1 MNEISIERKETFIK
15 RIYILTTIAFFIQFF
30 VVLIQQKIGLH
41 FDNVAGTL
49 GDGSTHTLAYFSIF
63 YIVFLLT
70 HNKSVFLTIIVIIL
84 SMIINYYAENIG
96 FYLLLGISLF
106 YVLGS
111 KIGTRN
117 MVLITILAS
126 SLFIIKGLKGEFA
139 EKSVARIGKFSV
151 TDSYN
156 GARNLRPERGI
167 LMGYA
172 VYLGGLWGKGLGA
185 YSEIYGKEGWEFYR
199 LMNDQICISE
209 ATHLISEIGIVGL
222 IVTIILYITLIIKGI
237 KDNKI
242 RMYGISLFVL
252 GMFYN
257 RFLIDERIFFFFLLT
272 LIIWSLSDPKNKENI
287 NYVENSNTS
296 HIL

>member
-1 MNEISIERKETFIK
+1 
-15 RIYILTTIAFFIQFF
+15 
-30 VVLIQQKIGLH
+30 
-41 FDNVAGTL
+41 
-49 GDGSTHTLAYFSIF
+49 
-63 YIVFLLT
+63 
-70 HNKSVFLTIIVIIL
+70 
-84 SMIINYYAENIG
+84 MIINYYAENIG

-106 YVLGS
+106 FVLGS

-117 MVLITILAS
+117 MVLISILAA

-139 EKSVARIGKFSV
+139 EKSVARIGKFSI
-151 TDSYN
+151 TDSYK
-156 GARNLRPERGI
+156 GASNLKPERGV

-172 VYLGGLWGKGLGA
+172 VYLGGFWGKGLGA
-185 YSEIYGKEGWEFYR
+185 YSEIYGKEGWEFFR

-209 ATHLISEIGIVGL
+209 ATHLISEIGIIGL
-222 IVTIILYITLIIKGI
+222 IVTIILYITLIIKVI

-252 GMFYN
+252 GIFYN

-287 NYVENSNTS
+287 NYV
-296 HIL
+296 